1 MSSSTLKLASN
12 SAVSFNKF
20 LIKSFIWQLIL
31 LVFALSLVCSY
42 LYYEWTKQT
51 TSDLS
56 TIQNFTAHNFSRYH
70 QMIDMI
76 AAKIQ
81 SDKVGIKDVLNTAK
95 YNKFL
100 GCGKIYVDVS
110 GSYLVDYKTPDPVV
124 TSEFGTEAFAILPGK
139 EFFNSFTSIGESKF
153 YLDKDIIFLARSV
166 GDKFIV
172 LKIDAKD
179 FASQLTSKTELK
191 GDILFSLKS
200 DKDTI
205 SPMFNLE
212 VVYRP
217 LSFAQCLKGY
227 SSVLSL
233 VILSFVTCS
242 LFWFL
247 MFFRFNKNEIEPGL
261 KDAQENIN
269 LLNKE
274 LKVSQIYASGLED
287 SSSILSYFASSY
299 LKKPDSID
307 ETDKVHLSKIISD
320 SKAMLFK
327 ELHES
332 NITIEFS
339 ASCDK
344 TISPEYT
351 KTLYLLVINYLQRA
365 IHRTHKNGV
374 IYIKVRKA
382 HGRVNIQI
390 QDEGFN
396 VKSHLLEDKSH
407 IFYLEDEMLADMA
420 EKLDIGVTKKQSAQ
434 NTAIDIFLPEIQ
446 TDNIAG
452 SQGGKVVTLFPSK

>member
-1 MSSSTLKLASN
+1 
-12 SAVSFNKF
+12 
-20 LIKSFIWQLIL
+20 
-31 LVFALSLVCSY
+31 
-42 LYYEWTKQT
+42 
-51 TSDLS
+51 
-56 TIQNFTAHNFSRYH
+56 
-70 QMIDMI
+70 MIDMI
-76 AAKIQ
+76 GAKIQ
-81 SDKVGIKDVLNTAK
+81 SDKVGIKDALNTAK

-100 GCGKIYVDVS
+100 GCGKIYADVS
-110 GSYLVDYKTPDPVV
+110 GSYLVDYKTHDPRVI
-124 TSEFGTEAFAILPGK
+124 SEFGTEAFVILPSQ

-153 YLDKDIIFLARSV
+153 YLDKDIIFLARFV

-172 LKIDAKD
+172 LKVDAKD
-179 FASQLTSKTELK
+179 FASQLTSKTTLK
-191 GDILFSLKS
+191 GEILFHLKS
-200 DKDTI
+200 DKELT

-212 VVYRP
+212 VMYRP
-217 LSFAQCLKGY
+217 LSFAQSLKFY
-227 SSVLSL
+227 TSVLSL

-242 LFWFL
+242 LLGLWML
-247 MFFRFNKNEIEPGL
+247 FRFNKNIIEPKL
-261 KDAQENIN
+261 KEAQEDIK

-274 LKVSQIYASGLED
+274 LRESQIYASGIED
-287 SSSILSYFASSY
+287 SSSILSYFTSSY
-299 LKKPDSID
+299 LKQPGSRD
-307 ETDKVHLSKIISD
+307 EGSKVNLSKIISD

-344 TISPEYT
+344 VISSEYT
-351 KTLYLLVINYLQRA
+351 KTLYLLMINYLQRA
-365 IHRTHKNGV
+365 LHRTHKNGV
-374 IYIKVRKA
+374 IYIKARKA

-390 QDEGFN
+390 QDDGFN

-446 TDNIAG
+446 TNSNADT
-452 SQGGKVVTLFPSK
+452 QGGKVVSLFPSK